1 MQENVIAAEVTPL
14 PNQAQQAALAM
25 QRLGFRILH
34 IGPTISVQGPQ
45 VLWESTFNVT
55 FEPRQKIIIAEV
67 DEGTVTYQQAMTD
80 VHIPPELQTLME
92 DVVFVEP
99 PEFYW
104 GVGNGIERR
113 RQRGTSGGR

>member
-113 RQRGTSGGR
+113 GQRGTSGGR